1 MRRYTSG
8 AVFPHTTSPR
18 PKEAP
23 RKSAVN
29 TLFTKLL
36 GEVNLVEDWLF
47 LISVVQH
54 SESPGSVS
62 LEPP

>member
-1 MRRYTSG
+1 MRRYISG
-8 AVFPHTTSPR
+8 AAFPHTTSPR
-18 PKEAP
+18 PKAAP
-23 RKSAVN
+23 GKSAVN

-36 GEVNLVEDWLF
+36 GEVTLVETWLF

>member
-1 MRRYTSG
+1 MRCYISG

-23 RKSAVN
+23 AKSAVN